1 MFVVSFASSNTC
13 LGFVVAQRFHR
24 LGRNLG
30 VVRSPVAIVVN
41 LREARRAGT
50 PDWHASL
57 PDGPLLVCCPL
68 ESNSHLRLKRLRG
81 YKVRPAKRTHLV
93 RGGYAQ
99 NADAQLII
107 VTIGLSRYDSR
118 LIFTPAWLANLSAY
132 LSANPSMEIDL
143 ADKILLALENVTAR
157 YGDVQVL
164 WGVTFAV
171 REGEIATLVGANGAG
186 KTTTLKTISGVVR
199 ATDGQILFDGGHI
212 DNLPPHQIAAR
223 GIAHV
228 PEGRRLFP
236 LMSVWEN
243 LELGAISSEARRL
256 RAESFAQVFALFP
269 KLKERES
276 QMAGTLSGGEQQ
288 MVAIARGL
296 MARPRLLILDEPS
309 LGLAPIMVREMFEVI
324 QTINREGITILL
336 VEQNVQQSL
345 KLANRAYVL
354 ENGRI
359 VLEGAG
365 SELLDDQ
372 RIREAYLGA

>member
-1 MFVVSFASSNTC
+1 
-13 LGFVVAQRFHR
+13 
-24 LGRNLG
+24 
-30 VVRSPVAIVVN
+30 
-41 LREARRAGT
+41 
-50 PDWHASL
+50 
-57 PDGPLLVCCPL
+57 
-68 ESNSHLRLKRLRG
+68 
-81 YKVRPAKRTHLV
+81 
-93 RGGYAQ
+93 
-99 NADAQLII
+99 
-107 VTIGLSRYDSR
+107 
-118 LIFTPAWLANLSAY
+118 
-132 LSANPSMEIDL
+132 MEIDL
-143 ADKILLALENVTAR
+143 ADKTLLELENVTAR

-199 ATDGQILFDGGHI
+199 ATDGQIVFDGSHI

-236 LMSVWEN
+236 LMSVREN

-256 RAESFAQVFALFP
+256 RAESFARVFALFP

-296 MARPRLLILDEPS
+296 MARPHLLILDEPS
-309 LGLAPIMVREMFEVI
+309 LGLAPIVVREMFEII

-345 KLANRAYVL
+345 KLADRAYVL
-354 ENGRI
+354 ENGRV
-359 VLEGAG
+359 VLEGSG
-365 SELLDDQ
+365 SDLLDDQ
-372 RIREAYLGA
+372 RVREAYLGA